1 MSLRFASHRS
11 FPPVKLILSNHHQL
25 VITSTSLNK
34 QNLCIVSCTFFTSTS
49 NHIVIPSHS
58 TELGSETAVR
68 TWRSPSYVA
77 APKLEAGFCTQ
88 NALKSPYL
96 SILLN
101 PSRPYRSSP
110 LQQTGTS
117 LCCCRTCDGRE
128 VALKNYTAWRKSK
141 LSANV
146 AFANARWWH
155 QAEYTSTITLNAI
168 LQRHNYSCK
177 NRHGTMHPAVQHV
190 HDTHDLITLQLT
202 MWEFCTCSLALYE
215 QRPTAPRPWSKL
227 FGLFWNGAC
236 CSYSLLFYRSC

>member
-1 MSLRFASHRS
+1 MKVTLLCRS
-11 FPPVKLILSNHHQL
+11 SKAWSWLLHPKCPEKPILFNPAQSIQTL
-25 VITSTSLNK
+25 
-34 QNLCIVSCTFFTSTS
+34 
-49 NHIVIPSHS
+49 
-58 TELGSETAVR
+58 
-68 TWRSPSYVA
+68 
-77 APKLEAGFCTQ
+77 
-88 NALKSPYL
+88 YL
-96 SILLN
+96 Y
-101 PSRPYRSSP
+101 YRSSP

-128 VALKNYTAWRKSK
+128 VALKIYTAWRKSK

-202 MWEFCTCSLALYE
+202 MWEFCTCSLVLYE

-236 CSYSLLFYRSC
+236 CSYSLLFYGSCKYPSSRRLRHVTICPERCAFILLHLSVVRIMFVQLIFVARLRIRKYVVHQSWANR